1 MGPGAGGQEAR
12 AMGAGA
18 EAARGDR
25 VGSERQAV
33 WDQAGPFSLA
43 VFRVSGR
50 F

>member
-18 EAARGDR
+18 EAARGVR